1 MFTLIILAV
10 LWICLLVYGFWKLGK
25 QPNSKMAAPLFSYLI
40 LSVIVIII
48 TSPNRPGSGKI
59 TSPATMAESVQMT
72 PGQVITALQRGE
84 EVPLTELLLHC
95 GGFGQMSFA
104 KEAAH
109 ETGLSPQEVAA
120 ILQNNDPASTYTLY
134 VHLGAKKGQAEQ
146 VPNTTHYQPNSWK
159 CIAP

>member
-1 MFTLIILAV
+1 M
-10 LWICLLVYGFWKLGK
+10 
-25 QPNSKMAAPLFSYLI
+25 FSYLVI
-40 LSVIVIII
+40 AFLLIVLLRYIYKLREVDSLAKVLLAMGASVIFVAIATRPVK
-48 TSPNRPGSGKI
+48 TSNQQP
-59 TSPATMAESVQMT
+59 SPAMTTESVHMT
-72 PGQVITALQRGE
+72 PGQIVSTLQRGE

-120 ILQNNDPASTYTLY
+120 ILQNNDPTSTCTLY

-146 VPNTTHYQPNSWK
+146 VPSAEHYQPNSWK